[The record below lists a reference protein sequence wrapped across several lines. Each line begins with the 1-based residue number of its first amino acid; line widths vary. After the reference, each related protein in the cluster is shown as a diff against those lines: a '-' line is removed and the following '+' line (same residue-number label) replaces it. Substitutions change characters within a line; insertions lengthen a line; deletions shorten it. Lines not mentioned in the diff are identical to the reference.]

1 MREWMFWR
9 LATYILSSLV
19 VLGSSSLEAQTTT
32 SANDRVIARQSLVV
46 GADSFTG
53 MLSPMRLI
61 GTLPDFSGTE
71 DALARNASGDLGRL
85 TTILRSNQ
93 NANITAVW
101 SFSGASLSV
110 GNASTSTFLN
120 FPTNLVN
127 PPSSP
132 TRSQGTRI
140 VLFPNVGTNLYDFAL
155 GMEPGAQW
163 FSLAAS
169 SNTWKFYANDTTRA
183 AAAVPPQTAN
193 HLVAELTGQRVFMPG
208 ASYSG
213 SLGLPN
219 RKWLTLSAAE
229 LLVETLVAQDTLAST
244 NGRQL
249 IGASAT
255 VLTRD
260 LAAGD
265 TLFHV
270 KTPFALNGDLVL
282 LETGGKVEW
291 IRLVSAALDCRV
303 SCGDAP
309 GADYRYFITRALD
322 GSPANAFAAGD
333 TIFNSGQKDDGYLDL
348 YSQRSTISN
357 GYAGYVLGDKP
368 QQYYRMNGPTGAAG
382 IGPNGN
388 GDLTMLDS
396 SGYGRTGA
404 VPGGLSW
411 YRNTIAAVGTTNSDP
426 AFLTGGVYHVGGN
439 GYFTVPRAS
448 LPNYAADLTLE
459 FITYWD
465 GTAGFFWMLTTA
477 GAAASPIR
485 EFNLALGDGALHF
498 YFGDGTTNQVVS
510 LPACT
515 LAVNTYTH
523 IAITRDSSAREVK
536 CYKNGTQVGQA
547 LYAASPAITAGT
559 ADLLVGA
566 SFPGYIDELAIWN
579 RVIPADRIATHY
591 ARRTSNSTSTGN
603 ANSAGPSVA
612 VMIRQSNTYNDIAP
626 RALLGNLLGDYGF
639 TTTTYGLALGDP
651 NDANLIATGSKFA
664 FRNKTVETLVMK
676 GDSFAM
682 GNPAPT
688 ALDAGKGLWF
698 ANSGGPLGV
707 GTATFR
713 VGDPAGN
720 RVRWDGSDLIVKT
733 GDLTIDNLG
742 LTIVNTFGTGYNGS
756 RGVKWDLPGTCDPYV
771 FGYGNTGNGGALDLG
786 WTIVSNCRSRTNL
799 FTSTFSSQNGAG
811 LQLIHD
817 YPALS
822 RAILTGVELVL
833 KSPTLS
839 GVPFTTET
847 EANYD
852 WLVQVRTGN
861 HAGEVQKVP
870 SGALVNRVVNVAGC
884 QLSFVSGLLKETTCQ

>member
-1 MREWMFWR
+1 MRQRMFWR
-9 LATYILSSLV
+9 LATCILSSLL
-19 VLGSSSLEAQTTT
+19 VLGASRLEAQTTT

-93 NANITAVW
+93 AANITAIW
-101 SFSGASLSV
+101 SFSGTSLSI
-110 GNASTSTFLN
+110 GNASTSTFLT

-163 FSLAAS
+163 FSLATS

-183 AAAVPPQTAN
+183 AAAVPPQAAN
-193 HLVAELTGQRVFMPG
+193 HVVAELTGQRVFMPG

-265 TLFHV
+265 TMFYV
-270 KTPFALNGDLVL
+270 KHPFAKAFDMVL
-282 LETGGKVEW
+282 LETAGKVEW
-291 IRLVSAALDCRV
+291 IRIDSVTLDCRL

-309 GADYRYFITRALD
+309 GEDYRYFVTRALD
-322 GSPANAFAAGD
+322 GSPANAFSAGD
-333 TIFNSGQKDDGYLDL
+333 TIFNSGQTGDGFLDL

-396 SGYGRTGA
+396 SGYGRTGS
-404 VPGGLSW
+404 VPGGVQW
-411 YRNTIAAVGTTNSDP
+411 YRNTVAAVGTTNSDP
-426 AFLTGGVYHVGGN
+426 AFLTGGTIVPGLA
-439 GYFTVPRAS
+439 GYFMVPRAS

-465 GTAGFFWMLTTA
+465 GTNNFSWLLTTA
-477 GAAASPIR
+477 GTAATPIR
-485 EFNLALGDGALHF
+485 EFNVGISNGTVNL
-498 YFGDGTTNQVVS
+498 YFGDGTTYHS
-510 LPACT
+510 FGSAGCT
-515 LAVNTYTH
+515 LTANNYTH
-523 IAITRDSSAREVK
+523 IAITRDASARQVI
-536 CYKNGTQVGQA
+536 CYKNGAQVGQGI
-547 LYAASPAITAGT
+547 YPASPTISAGT
-559 ADLLVGA
+559 ADLMVGF
-566 SFPGYIDELAIWN
+566 SFPGYVDELAIWN
-579 RVIPADRIATHY
+579 RVIPGDRIATHY

-742 LTIVNTFGTGYNGS
+742 LTIVNTFGSGYSGS

-771 FGYGNTGNGGALDLG
+771 FGYGTSGNGGVLDLG
-786 WTIVSNCRSRTNL
+786 WTVVNNCSSRVRL
-799 FTSTFSSQNGAG
+799 FTSTFSTQSGSS
-811 LQLIHD
+811 LLLIHD
-817 YPALS
+817 YPAPS
-822 RAILTGVELVL
+822 RSVLTASELVL

-847 EANYD
+847 EANFD

-861 HAGEVQKVP
+861 HAGEIQKAP
-870 SGALVNRVVNVAGC
+870 SGVLVNRIVNVGVC
-884 QLSFVSGLLKETTCQ
+884 QLTFANGLLRETTCQ